1 MRAPHFCQVILLFSA
16 HNILPRIN
24 LRRRSV
30 SGDVFRD
37 HTRAP
42 PAPRHEIQDL
52 ATDRHS
58 GIHPIQIS
66 PQHVT
71 NDAAANGI
79 FQFLTPKTAIAPDG
93 KTELRRWPSPYRLS
107 FSSDRIRSPAEERNF
122 PTTGA
127 IMTNMSGVS
136 INTPMT
142 VKILGCHR
150 SAMKKQNE
158 AANAEQAISSN
169 SIMFTA
175 VIAHQLTISAWK
187 SRS

>member
-1 MRAPHFCQVILLFSA
+1 MRAPHFCQVILLFFP
-16 HNILPRIN
+16 HNILSCMH
-24 LRRRSV
+24 LRRKSV

-42 PAPRHEIQDL
+42 PAPGLEIQDL

-58 GIHPIQIS
+58 GIHPIQLS

-79 FQFLTPKTAIAPDG
+79 FQFLTPKTATAPDEPGG

-107 FSSDRIRSPAEERNF
+107 FSSDRIRSPADERNF
-122 PTTGA
+122 PATGA
-127 IMTNMSGVS
+127 IITNLSGVS
-136 INTPMT
+136 MNTPMT

-158 AANAEQAISSN
+158 AANAEQAIR
-169 SIMFTA
+169 
-175 VIAHQLTISAWK
+175 L
-187 SRS
+187 